1 MSWSDWKSP
10 SLLRVLAVAAPALAA
25 GCVWQPLYGAQSV
38 ASDTAPAG
46 YALQQV
52 YVGEVN
58 TRVGQQVRNQL
69 IFLLQGGK
77 DNPET
82 PYEVRL
88 RVVATPI
95 SYAAV
100 KDVRDFTVGSVS
112 VTASYDL
119 FEKATMKRL
128 AAGNRTATASYDR
141 TNQNFANNRALRDA
155 ETRAAR
161 EVAEQLRLALAAD
174 LAG

>member
-1 MSWSDWKSP
+1 MSLSDWRRRIAAFAAVVALP
-10 SLLRVLAVAAPALAA
+10 AVLA
-25 GCVWQPLYGAQSV
+25 GCTWQPLYGTQSI
-38 ASDTAPAG
+38 ATDSAAAG
-46 YALQQV
+46 YALQHV
-52 YVGEVN
+52 YVREVDS
-58 TRVGQQVRNQL
+58 RVAQQVRNQL

-77 DNPET
+77 DNPEA

-88 RVVATPI
+88 RVVATPA

-100 KDVRDFTVGSVS
+100 KDNRDFTVGSVA
-112 VTASYDL
+112 VTVSYDL

-128 AAGNRTATASYDR
+128 ADGTRTATASFDR
-141 TNQNFANNRALRDA
+141 TNQNFANSRALRDA